1 MVSAGAVA
9 LLAALA
15 RPVHAEE
22 STPDPNKPVEVMT
35 LPKGAWVINGFI
47 EMNLGTGQAFKPVS
61 ITPDGWY
68 GVDDKLSVGLVHSSI
83 AMTGFV
89 GAVVGDSICVTGV
102 NNGCLKP
109 YKTVGGLARYR
120 LQAPYVI
127 EGGLVVSNT
136 QPFSLDLK
144 LGGGG
149 RWRFKK
155 YTIEV
160 QPNLLIALTQRVTD
174 KMLTAPHSERLN
186 VPATG
191 GFAAT
196 PKLELEAQLGF
207 SVPFNKA
214 GDYFTIPFAIGGRYV
229 HNAHLSI
236 GLMFALPALIRGGAL
251 GGGFDVRT
259 LTLGVSYAK

>member
-1 MVSAGAVA
+1 MVSACAVA
-9 LLAALA
+9 LLAVHARPALA
-15 RPVHAEE
+15 DE
-22 STPDPNKPVEVMT
+22 PDPNKPVEVMT
-35 LPKGAWVINGFI
+35 LPKGAWIINGFI
-47 EMNLGTGQAFKPVS
+47 ETNLSKGSAGKPIS
-61 ITPDGWY
+61 IVPDGWY

-89 GAVVGDSICVTGV
+89 GAVADSICVTGV
-102 NNGCLKP
+102 NNGCAKP

-155 YTIEV
+155 YTVEV
-160 QPNLLIALTQRVTD
+160 APNLLIAVTQRTSGT
-174 KMLTAPHSERLN
+174 MLTAPHSERLN

-191 GFAAT
+191 GYAVT

-207 SVPFNKA
+207 SVPFNRA
-214 GDYFTIPFAIGGRYV
+214 GDYFTIPFAFGGRYV

-236 GLMFALPALIRGGAL
+236 GLMFALPALLKGGAL
-251 GGGFDVRT
+251 AGGVDIRT